1 MKSGENGVGRQP
13 TGRRFIEI
21 REDLHR
27 MAGGVLGD
35 AAMPTEQKTEQ
46 KTVDRPQINVPQAE
60 SSNEP
65 AHELVNLDKQ
75 FVIVADENM
84 NIVLNAIGVA
94 TDSGQLMQTY

>member
-1 MKSGENGVGRQP
+1 MKSGENGGGRQP
-13 TGRRFIEI
+13 TGQRFIEI

-35 AAMPTEQKTEQ
+35 AAMPTEQKT
-46 KTVDRPQINVPQAE
+46 VDRPQINVPQAE

-65 AHELVNLDKQ
+65 APELVNLDKR

-84 NIVLNAIGVA
+84 NIALNAIGVA
-94 TDSGQLMQTY
+94 TDSGQLMQTYQNE